1 MIFLDTNVVSE
12 LVRPTP
18 NSYVA
23 DWVNSQRAETTFLSV
38 ITEAEL
44 WYGVKLL
51 PAGRRRNELASDIE
65 WIIEI
70 HLGGRVVDFDRD
82 AVHHFA
88 SIYAARRQAGRP
100 IRSRDCMIAATARS
114 YAATV
119 ATRDIRGFQDCGI
132 EVVNPWGRS

>member
-23 DWVNSQRAETTFLSV
+23 EWVDSQPDGTTFLSV

-44 WYGVKLL
+44 WYGVELL

-70 HLGGRVVDFDRD
+70 HLGGRVIDFDRE
-82 AVHHFA
+82 AVPHFA

-114 YAATV
+114 YAAAV
-119 ATRDIRGFQDCGI
+119 ATRDTGGFQHCGI
-132 EVVNPWGRS
+132 EVINPWVNP